1 MKKTYEKPSLVTVD
15 LESQESILVNSPSSG
30 QTSGKE
36 KIDNVG
42 GGFNQADGNVFNW
55 GDDNTNN

>member
-1 MKKTYEKPSLVTVD
+1 MKKIYEKPSLVAVN
-15 LESQESILVNSPSSG
+15 LESQESILTGSPKPG
-30 QTSGKE
+30 QSSGKE

-55 GDDNTNN
+55 GDDDTNN